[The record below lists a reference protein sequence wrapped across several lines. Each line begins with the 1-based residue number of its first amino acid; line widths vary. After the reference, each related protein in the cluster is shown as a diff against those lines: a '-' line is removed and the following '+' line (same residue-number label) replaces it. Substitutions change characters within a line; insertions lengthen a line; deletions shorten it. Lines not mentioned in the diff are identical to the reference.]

1 MKWTQKASLRLTT
14 IINWVAFATVVFL
27 MFFIPVMARWYDDVS
42 MTPPIFLPLCI
53 CLYLSAGQGL
63 VVLLTLGR
71 LLHNLNR
78 DRIFVTQNVTCLRI
92 ISWCCFGV
100 ALVFLVL
107 AWFRSL
113 GLLVAFAAAF
123 FGLILRVLKN
133 VFARAVTLQ
142 EEADYTI

>member
-1 MKWTQKASLRLTT
+1 MKWTPTASLRLTT
-14 IINWVAFATVVFL
+14 ILNWVALGVVTFL
-27 MFFIPVMARWYDDVS
+27 MFFIPVMAKWYDDVS
-42 MTPPIFLPLCI
+42 HLPAPVHLPD
-53 CLYLSAGQGL
+53 LSAGLGL
-63 VVLLTLGR
+63 TALLSLAR

-78 DRIFVTQNVTCLRI
+78 NRIFVAQNVTCLRL

-133 VFARAVTLQ
+133 VFARAVALQ
-142 EEADYTI
+142 DEADYTI

>member
-53 CLYLSAGQGL
+53 CLYQSAGQGL

>member
-53 CLYLSAGQGL
+53 CLYLSAGLGL
-63 VVLLTLGR
+63 TALLSLAR

-78 DRIFVTQNVTCLRI
+78 NRIFVAQNVTCLRL

>member
-92 ISWCCFGV
+92 ISWCCFGIS
-100 ALVFLVL
+100 LVFLGL

-133 VFARAVTLQ
+133 VFARAVALQ
-142 EEADYTI
+142 DEADYTI

>member
-27 MFFIPVMARWYDDVS
+27 MFFIPVMARWYDDVY
-42 MTPPIFLPLCI
+42 MTLPIFLPLCI

>member
-92 ISWCCFGV
+92 ISWCCFGI
-100 ALVFLVL
+100 ALVFLGL

>member
-1 MKWTQKASLRLTT
+1 MKWTPTASLRLTT
-14 IINWVAFATVVFL
+14 ILYWVALGVVTFL
-27 MFFIPVMARWYDDVS
+27 MFFIPVMAKWYDDVS
-42 MTPPIFLPLCI
+42 LAPPIFLPLCI
-53 CLYLSAGQGL
+53 CLYLSAGLGL
-63 VVLLTLGR
+63 TALLSLAR

-78 DRIFVTQNVTCLRI
+78 NRIFVAQNVACLRL

-133 VFARAVTLQ
+133 VFARAVALQ
-142 EEADYTI
+142 DEADYTI

>member
-63 VVLLTLGR
+63 VVLLTLGSAI
-71 LLHNLNR
+71 LGA
-78 DRIFVTQNVTCLRI
+78 VT
-92 ISWCCFGV
+92 
-100 ALVFLVL
+100 
-107 AWFRSL
+107 
-113 GLLVAFAAAF
+113 AAF
-123 FGLILRVLKN
+123 LLWLLSLIK
-133 VFARAVTLQ
+133 
-142 EEADYTI
+142 

>member
-53 CLYLSAGQGL
+53 CLYLSAGLGL
-63 VVLLTLGR
+63 TALLFLAR

-78 DRIFVTQNVTCLRI
+78 NRIFVAQNVTCLRL

>member
-14 IINWVAFATVVFL
+14 IINWVAVATVVFL

-92 ISWCCFGV
+92 ISWCCFGIS
-100 ALVFLVL
+100 LVFLGL

>member
-78 DRIFVTQNVTCLRI
+78 DRIFVTQNVTCLWI
-92 ISWCCFGV
+92 ISWCCFGIS
-100 ALVFLVL
+100 LVFLGL

>member
-92 ISWCCFGV
+92 IS
-100 ALVFLVL
+100 
-107 AWFRSL
+107 
-113 GLLVAFAAAF
+113 
-123 FGLILRVLKN
+123 
-133 VFARAVTLQ
+133 
-142 EEADYTI
+142 

>member
-1 MKWTQKASLRLTT
+1 M
-14 IINWVAFATVVFL
+14 
-27 MFFIPVMARWYDDVS
+27 
-42 MTPPIFLPLCI
+42 
-53 CLYLSAGQGL
+53 
-63 VVLLTLGR
+63 VLLTLGR

-92 ISWCCFGV
+92 ISWCCFGIS
-100 ALVFLVL
+100 LVFLGL

>member
-92 ISWCCFGV
+92 ISWCCFGIS
-100 ALVFLVL
+100 LVFLGL

-123 FGLILRVLKN
+123 FGRILRVLKN

>member
-63 VVLLTLGR
+63 VVPLTLGR

-92 ISWCCFGV
+92 ISWCCFGIS
-100 ALVFLVL
+100 LVFLGL

>member
-53 CLYLSAGQGL
+53 CLDLSAGQGL

>member
-78 DRIFVTQNVTCLRI
+78 DRIFVTQNVTCLRL

>member
-92 ISWCCFGV
+92 ISWCCFGIS
-100 ALVFLVL
+100 LVFLGL

>member
-27 MFFIPVMARWYDDVS
+27 MFFIPLMARWYDDVS

>member
-92 ISWCCFGV
+92 ISWCCFGIS
-100 ALVFLVL
+100 LLFLWL

>member
-63 VVLLTLGR
+63 EVLLTLGR

-92 ISWCCFGV
+92 ISWCCFGIS
-100 ALVFLVL
+100 LVFLGL